1 MWMRLGPVQIFS
13 EVDGGWRRGMGGMGT
28 GVASGVRQVGGVN
41 ALVGVKEK
49 RKRKRRWRWRWR

>member
-1 MWMRLGPVQIFS
+1 MDEIGTCVSFFS
-13 EVDGGWRRGMGGMGT
+13 DVDWGWRRGVGGMGT

-49 RKRKRRWRWRWR
+49 RKRRWR